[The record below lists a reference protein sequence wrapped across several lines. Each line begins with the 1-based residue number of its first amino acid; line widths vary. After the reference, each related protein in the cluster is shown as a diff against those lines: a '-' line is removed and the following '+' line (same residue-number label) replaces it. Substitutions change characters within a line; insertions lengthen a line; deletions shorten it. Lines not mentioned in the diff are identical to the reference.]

1 MTQDFKVADLSL
13 AERGRMAIAL
23 AEQEMP
29 ALMAL
34 RDQYAAQQPLAGA
47 RIIGCIHMT
56 VETAVLIQTL
66 CALGAEVRWSS
77 CNIFSTQD
85 HAAAAIAASGVPVF
99 AWKGETEEEYWWC
112 VEQTIL
118 KDGKPWN
125 ANLLLD
131 DGGDLTQLIQDMY
144 ATMDHAHG
152 VGLAAP
158 QINQGVRLFV
168 IDSSLMLDEDDE
180 EKGIRRVFINP
191 ILLDEYGDNFGFEEG
206 CLSIPDVRAE
216 IIRPEK
222 LTLEYYDENW
232 NLKEEEF
239 SGMTARVIQHEYDHL
254 EGILFVDYLKGL
266 KKRMI
271 QSKLIDVSKGKVSTD
286 YRMIYPLK

>member
-1 MTQDFKVADLSL
+1 MIYPIVAYGNPVLKKEAEELPEGSDL
-13 AERGRMAIAL
+13 M
-23 AEQEMP
+23 
-29 ALMAL
+29 
-34 RDQYAAQQPLAGA
+34 
-47 RIIGCIHMT
+47 
-56 VETAVLIQTL
+56 
-66 CALGAEVRWSS
+66 
-77 CNIFSTQD
+77 
-85 HAAAAIAASGVPVF
+85 
-99 AWKGETEEEYWWC
+99 
-112 VEQTIL
+112 
-118 KDGKPWN
+118 
-125 ANLLLD
+125 
-131 DGGDLTQLIQDMY
+131 QLIQDMY
-144 ATMDHAHG
+144 ATMDHAYG

-168 IDSSLMLDEDDE
+168 IDSSLMLDEDEE

-191 ILLDEYGDNFGFEEG
+191 ILLDEYGDSFAFEEG
-206 CLSIPDVRAE
+206 CLSIPDIRAE

-271 QSKLIDVSKGKVSTD
+271 QSKLIEISKGKVSTD

>member
-1 MTQDFKVADLSL
+1 MIYPIVAYGNPVLKKE
-13 AERGRMAIAL
+13 AEELPEG
-23 AEQEMP
+23 
-29 ALMAL
+29 
-34 RDQYAAQQPLAGA
+34 
-47 RIIGCIHMT
+47 
-56 VETAVLIQTL
+56 
-66 CALGAEVRWSS
+66 
-77 CNIFSTQD
+77 
-85 HAAAAIAASGVPVF
+85 SG
-99 AWKGETEEEYWWC
+99 
-112 VEQTIL
+112 
-118 KDGKPWN
+118 
-125 ANLLLD
+125 
-131 DGGDLTQLIQDMY
+131 LTQLIQDMY

-168 IDSSLMLDEDDE
+168 IDSTLMLDEDEE

-191 ILLDEYGDNFGFEEG
+191 ILLDEYGDSFGFEEG

>member
-1 MTQDFKVADLSL
+1 MIYPIVAYGNPVLKKE
-13 AERGRMAIAL
+13 AEELPEG
-23 AEQEMP
+23 
-29 ALMAL
+29 
-34 RDQYAAQQPLAGA
+34 
-47 RIIGCIHMT
+47 
-56 VETAVLIQTL
+56 
-66 CALGAEVRWSS
+66 S
-77 CNIFSTQD
+77 
-85 HAAAAIAASGVPVF
+85 
-99 AWKGETEEEYWWC
+99 
-112 VEQTIL
+112 
-118 KDGKPWN
+118 
-125 ANLLLD
+125 
-131 DGGDLTQLIQDMY
+131 DLTQLIQDMY

-168 IDSSLMLDEDDE
+168 IDSTLMLDEDEE
-180 EKGIRRVFINP
+180 EKGIRRVFVNP
-191 ILLDEYGDNFGFEEG
+191 ILLDEYGDSFGFEEG

>member
-1 MTQDFKVADLSL
+1 MIYPIVAYGNPVLKKE
-13 AERGRMAIAL
+13 AEELPEG
-23 AEQEMP
+23 
-29 ALMAL
+29 
-34 RDQYAAQQPLAGA
+34 
-47 RIIGCIHMT
+47 
-56 VETAVLIQTL
+56 
-66 CALGAEVRWSS
+66 S
-77 CNIFSTQD
+77 
-85 HAAAAIAASGVPVF
+85 
-99 AWKGETEEEYWWC
+99 
-112 VEQTIL
+112 
-118 KDGKPWN
+118 
-125 ANLLLD
+125 
-131 DGGDLTQLIQDMY
+131 DLTQLIQDMY
-144 ATMDHAHG
+144 ATMDHAQG

-168 IDSSLMLDEDDE
+168 IDSTLMLDEEDE

-191 ILLDEYGDNFGFEEG
+191 ILLDEYGDSFAFEEG
-206 CLSIPDVRAE
+206 CLSIPEVRAE

-239 SGMTARVIQHEYDHL
+239 SGLTARVIQHEYDHL

>member
-1 MTQDFKVADLSL
+1 MIYPIVAYGNPVLKKE
-13 AERGRMAIAL
+13 AEELPEG
-23 AEQEMP
+23 
-29 ALMAL
+29 
-34 RDQYAAQQPLAGA
+34 
-47 RIIGCIHMT
+47 
-56 VETAVLIQTL
+56 
-66 CALGAEVRWSS
+66 S
-77 CNIFSTQD
+77 
-85 HAAAAIAASGVPVF
+85 
-99 AWKGETEEEYWWC
+99 
-112 VEQTIL
+112 
-118 KDGKPWN
+118 
-125 ANLLLD
+125 
-131 DGGDLTQLIQDMY
+131 DLTQLIQDLY
-144 ATMDHAHG
+144 ATMDHAYG

-168 IDSSLMLDEDDE
+168 IDSSLMLDEDEE

-191 ILLDEYGDNFGFEEG
+191 ILLDEYGDCFAFEEG
-206 CLSIPDVRAE
+206 CLSIPDIRAE

-271 QSKLIDVSKGKVSTD
+271 QSKLIDISKGKVSTD

>member
-1 MTQDFKVADLSL
+1 MIYPIVAYGNPVLKKE
-13 AERGRMAIAL
+13 AEELPEG
-23 AEQEMP
+23 
-29 ALMAL
+29 
-34 RDQYAAQQPLAGA
+34 
-47 RIIGCIHMT
+47 
-56 VETAVLIQTL
+56 
-66 CALGAEVRWSS
+66 S
-77 CNIFSTQD
+77 
-85 HAAAAIAASGVPVF
+85 
-99 AWKGETEEEYWWC
+99 
-112 VEQTIL
+112 
-118 KDGKPWN
+118 
-125 ANLLLD
+125 
-131 DGGDLTQLIQDMY
+131 DLTQLIQDMY

-168 IDSSLMLDEDDE
+168 IDSTLMLDEDEE

-191 ILLDEYGDNFGFEEG
+191 ILLDEYGDSFGFEEG

-232 NLKEEEF
+232 NLKDEEF

>member
-1 MTQDFKVADLSL
+1 MIYPIVAYGNPVLKKEAVDL
-13 AERGRMAIAL
+13 
-23 AEQEMP
+23 
-29 ALMAL
+29 
-34 RDQYAAQQPLAGA
+34 
-47 RIIGCIHMT
+47 
-56 VETAVLIQTL
+56 VE
-66 CALGAEVRWSS
+66 GS
-77 CNIFSTQD
+77 
-85 HAAAAIAASGVPVF
+85 
-99 AWKGETEEEYWWC
+99 
-112 VEQTIL
+112 
-118 KDGKPWN
+118 
-125 ANLLLD
+125 
-131 DGGDLTQLIQDMY
+131 DLTQLIQDMY
-144 ATMDHAHG
+144 ATMDHANG

-168 IDSSLMLDEDDE
+168 IDSSLMLDEDEE

-191 ILLDEYGDNFGFEEG
+191 ILLDEYGDSFAFEEG

-266 KKRMI
+266 KKRMV
-271 QSKLIDVSKGKVSTD
+271 QSKLIDISKGKVSTD
-286 YRMIYPLK
+286 YRMIYPLR

>member
-1 MTQDFKVADLSL
+1 MIYPIVAYGNPVLKKE
-13 AERGRMAIAL
+13 AEELPEG
-23 AEQEMP
+23 
-29 ALMAL
+29 
-34 RDQYAAQQPLAGA
+34 
-47 RIIGCIHMT
+47 
-56 VETAVLIQTL
+56 
-66 CALGAEVRWSS
+66 S
-77 CNIFSTQD
+77 
-85 HAAAAIAASGVPVF
+85 
-99 AWKGETEEEYWWC
+99 
-112 VEQTIL
+112 
-118 KDGKPWN
+118 
-125 ANLLLD
+125 
-131 DGGDLTQLIQDMY
+131 DLTQLIQDMY
-144 ATMDHAHG
+144 ATMDHAQG

-168 IDSSLMLDEDDE
+168 IDSTLMLDEDDE

-191 ILLDEYGDNFGFEEG
+191 ILLDEYGDNFSFEEG

-239 SGMTARVIQHEYDHL
+239 SGLTARVIQHEYDHL